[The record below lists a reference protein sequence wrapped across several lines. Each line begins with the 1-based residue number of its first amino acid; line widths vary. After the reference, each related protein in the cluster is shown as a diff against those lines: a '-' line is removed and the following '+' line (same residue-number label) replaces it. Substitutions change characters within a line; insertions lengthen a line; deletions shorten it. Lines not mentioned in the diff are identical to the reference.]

1 MTPTDNKKKDDDDTL
16 QFELEGG
23 LHNNNNK
30 ATKELMSEL
39 TEADVGALTVAK
51 LKEQLDK
58 RGVSYEKKDLKA
70 TLAAKLRDVLSSSSG
85 SKKKDDDDDR
95 KDDDD
100 QQQQEVPPPPG
111 AAKREKRKKKRKK
124 KKRRRR
130 KRRKKNLLKRRS

>member
-70 TLAAKLRDVLSSSSG
+70 TLAAKLRDVLSSSG

-95 KDDDD
+95 KDDDQ

-111 AAKREKRKKKRKK
+111 AAKKRKAEEETEEEEEEEAR
-124 KKRRRR
+124 
-130 KRRKKNLLKRRS
+130 